1 MADIFEMHHWRENP
15 FTLKISPNIFIGYQ
29 EQRRAVLQHIGEK
42 HKIAL
47 LLGPTGA
54 GKTNMLKWLE
64 ENHRQLKTLYI
75 SKPPQQPE
83 EFITIFLEA
92 FPLGIIERLFRKKPS
107 LFNLPAYINKKFRA
121 QLLILLDESHEI
133 SRESLEWL
141 RVLTDQIESV
151 SLLVAGLPVLESK
164 IRDNLETFEQRITR
178 RIRLTSLNEQE
189 TEELI
194 RTRIESVGGSGTA
207 PFSEDALQAIYKTTG
222 GFPREVLKFCDK
234 LVGDALEKGVE
245 TIDAS
250 FVGQYTEFKEKPEEA
265 VVAAVPQPAISIQEL
280 PYKQRKLLELLSKKD
295 WLTPTQIAEELGT
308 ESYKSEDHAV
318 RSINNILHR
327 LMIEGFVQRET
338 KGKAFMYTLTPKVK
352 TLFVEA

>member
-1 MADIFEMHHWRENP
+1 MNLFEKYAWKENP
-15 FTLKISPNIFIGYQ
+15 FTLKISPNIFIGYE
-29 EQRRAVLQHIGEK
+29 EQRRAALQHIEEK

-64 ENHRQLKTLYI
+64 ENQKQLKTLYI
-75 SKPPQQPE
+75 SKPPQPE
-83 EFITIFLEA
+83 EFTQIFLEA
-92 FPLGIIERLFRKKPS
+92 FPLGLIERLFRKKPN
-107 LFNLPAYINKKFRA
+107 LFNLPAYINKKSKK

-141 RVLTDQIESV
+141 RVLTDQIQTV
-151 SLLVAGLPVLESK
+151 SMIVAGLPVLEAK
-164 IRDNLETFEQRITR
+164 IRENLETFEQRITR

-189 TEELI
+189 TKELI
-194 RTRIESVGGSGTA
+194 KTRIESAGGSGTA
-207 PFSEDALQAIYKTTG
+207 PFNEDALSVIYKTTG

-234 LVGDALEKGVE
+234 LVGNALEKGIE

-250 FVGQYTEFKEKPEEA
+250 FVGQYTEFKEKPAEA
-265 VVAAVPQPAISIQEL
+265 VVVAVPQPVLSIQDL

-295 WLTPTQIAEELGT
+295 WLTPSQIVQELGF
-308 ESYKSEDHAV
+308 ESYKTEDHAV

-338 KGKAFMYTLTPKVK
+338 KGKAFMYSLTPKIK
-352 TLFVEA
+352 TLFIEA